1 MPMHE
6 NCEAAALKDSEVC
19 PAHLTKFGTP
29 DYACIQLFTRSL
41 SKFIILIK
49 SGTGL
54 RILNLKCM
62 LL

>member
-29 DYACIQLFTRSL
+29 DYACIQQFTRSL

-49 SGTGL
+49 S
-54 RILNLKCM
+54 
-62 LL
+62 